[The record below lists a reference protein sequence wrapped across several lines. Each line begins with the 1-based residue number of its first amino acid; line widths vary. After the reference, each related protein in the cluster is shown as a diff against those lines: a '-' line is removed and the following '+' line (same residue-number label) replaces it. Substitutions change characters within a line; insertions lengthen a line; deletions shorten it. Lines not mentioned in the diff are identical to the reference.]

1 MRRNSCSAQR
11 ERLHVTSVD
20 LSILNKM
27 LLSFTP
33 KGHRWFYIDLPIHFK
48 PLPIQS
54 ISPKETAALGVFSA
68 VITLFSHTHPGL
80 ENSGK
85 LIQPTIFPLGNLSKW
100 SFTCEVHRTEERLV
114 GNKTFFL
121 PEEPWYVLFF
131 LILSAMKQV
140 LLSIAVV
147 FTGNCRE
154 RRKQ

>member
-1 MRRNSCSAQR
+1 MARNSCSAQR

-48 PLPIQS
+48 PLPIQILQS

-85 LIQPTIFPLGNLSKW
+85 LIQPTIFPLCNLSKW

-114 GNKTFFL
+114 GNKTFFCL
-121 PEEPWYVLFF
+121 KNPEMFF
-131 LILSAMKQV
+131 FYLITNE
-140 LLSIAVV
+140 
-147 FTGNCRE
+147 TGFAFYFCCFYR
-154 RRKQ
+154 